1 MIETASEVF
10 EDDSD
15 NELSSCLL
23 EQSDQLPYSYPSIP
37 SLLQTY
43 QHSTVISR
51 MCSIPSYQAAI
62 LLTEYH
68 LMLGDTGPLA
78 PHLRHHLASKA
89 LPESAFKTERF
100 DSCQK
105 ETKNLKNF
113 EKCIA
118 LQRIN
123 NIMTNKPWSVN
134 KYHIEVT
141 LWHYA

>member
-1 MIETASEVF
+1 MIVIMNSPLAYFIKVT
-10 EDDSD
+10 
-15 NELSSCLL
+15 
-23 EQSDQLPYSYPSIP
+23 SYPTVTPNIP

-89 LPESAFKTERF
+89 SSESAIKASKCE
-100 DSCQK
+100 DCAN
-105 ETKNLKNF
+105 ETKKLKNL
-113 EKCIA
+113 EKFIA

-123 NIMTNKPWSVN
+123 KIMANKPWAVN
-134 KYHIEVT
+134 KYHIEVI
-141 LWHYA
+141 